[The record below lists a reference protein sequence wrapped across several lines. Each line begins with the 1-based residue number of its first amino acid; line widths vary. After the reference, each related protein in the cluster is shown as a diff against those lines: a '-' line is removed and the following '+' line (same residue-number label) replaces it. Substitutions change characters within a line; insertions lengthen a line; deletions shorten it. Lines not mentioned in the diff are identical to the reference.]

1 MEGMTRAPVQDRP
14 GSTRAKNAMVV
25 AVMIFALLLSPFALP
40 ITMVVRW
47 VRGRATKT
55 EQIVSGAEV
64 QTSLRSEAQ
73 RLSS

>member
-1 MEGMTRAPVQDRP
+1 MSPTPAPGRGWSARVKD
-14 GSTRAKNAMVV
+14 SLVV

-40 ITMVVRW
+40 ITMVVKW
-47 VRGRATKT
+47 VRGHATKT
-55 EQIVSGAEV
+55 EQIVSGVET

>member
-1 MEGMTRAPVQDRP
+1 
-14 GSTRAKNAMVV
+14 MVV